1 MHRFLFSILLTLCLA
16 PFQFGCGSEEP
27 PAPEGNDEDV
37 LSETT
42 PEQEA
47 EDMKNFSE

>member
-1 MHRFLFSILLTLCLA
+1 MFCLT
-16 PFQFGCGSEEP
+16 PFHFGCGSEEP
-27 PAPEGNDEDV
+27 PAPAGNDEDI

-47 EDMKNFSE
+47 ADMKKLNQQQ